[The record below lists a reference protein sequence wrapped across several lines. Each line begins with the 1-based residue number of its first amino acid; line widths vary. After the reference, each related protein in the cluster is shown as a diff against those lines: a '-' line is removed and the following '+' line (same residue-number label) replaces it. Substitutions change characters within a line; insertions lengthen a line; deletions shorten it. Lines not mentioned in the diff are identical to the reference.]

1 MYYFE
6 DLLNQLLAVAF
17 IDEVDGKERWQ
28 VQSGVVISTEDGYAF
43 LIPPS
48 THPAFQ
54 LLPEWEE
61 RIMLIPEKL
70 RNILGKSGA
79 DFAIYVRVVALPKDA
94 DLGDY
99 SPTYI
104 NLNS

>member
-1 MYYFE
+1 MYHFE

-17 IDEVDGKERWQ
+17 IDKVDGKDRWQ
-28 VQSGVVISTEDGYAF
+28 VQSGIVISTENGYAF

-48 THPAFQ
+48 NRPAFQ

-70 RNILGKSGA
+70 RNILGESGA
-79 DFAIYVRVVALPKDA
+79 DFAIYVRVGSLPKDA
-94 DLGDY
+94 DLSDY
-99 SPTYI
+99 SPTGI